1 MTSRSLRTG
10 PLTVVALAVLAHGCR
25 PDPSSM
31 QGGEAGVEPA
41 DTAPD
46 RNFESRVYER
56 NIVFM
61 TTGQDSAI
69 IVPWFFTART
79 HPGGVLREVRGWL
92 ARSGE
97 WEPFFQDRWEG
108 PPTRV
113 AFRILPR
120 AAMRLLVGEGDAL
133 EAILYEEGVRQL
145 DILIGEPIAD
155 WSGTRGEVFRVH
167 DGSMLLGGQPAD
179 GLLLD
184 VNRAHQPDDVPP
196 GDWIFLEGGPSLT
209 VVLEAPVGIPPGSTP
224 YIGWA
229 RLGDRELRWPRV
241 DVEWTETR
249 AFERARRDV
258 PVAWSI
264 ASGDGALAGT
274 LSTVAMQLTA
284 GEGAGPILPVDGLF
298 QVRGTLTIDGDSYEV
313 RGVLRHIQP

>member
-25 PDPSSM
+25 PDPSSL
-31 QGGEAGVEPA
+31 QGEAGVEPA
-41 DTAPD
+41 DTTPD

-69 IVPWFFTART
+69 IVQWFFTART
-79 HPGGVLREVRGWL
+79 HPGGVVREVRGWL

-108 PPTRV
+108 PPTR
-113 AFRILPR
+113 APFRILPR

-133 EAILYEEGVRQL
+133 EAILYEEGARQL
-145 DILIGEPIAD
+145 DVLINGPVAD

-184 VNRAHQPDDVPP
+184 VNRVHRLAEVPS
-196 GDWIFLEGGPSLT
+196 GDWIFLEGGPSVT
-209 VVLEAPVGIPPGSTP
+209 IVLEAPVGIPPGSTP

-249 AFERARRDV
+249 SFERARRDV

-264 ASGDGALAGT
+264 VSDDGALGGT

-298 QVRGTLTIDGDSYEV
+298 QVRGTLTIDGNSYDV